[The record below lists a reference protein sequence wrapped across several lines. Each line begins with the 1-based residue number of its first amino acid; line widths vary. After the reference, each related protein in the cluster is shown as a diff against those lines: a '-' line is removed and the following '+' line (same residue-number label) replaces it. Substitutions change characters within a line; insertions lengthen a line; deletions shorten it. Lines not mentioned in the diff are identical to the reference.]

1 MAGPFMKV
9 AFLVAILCVALLY
22 TYSAFTDLTFLTV
35 SGRLGPGFFPRIIGG
50 LLVAACLY
58 NLVVAARRAG
68 PDEGEAGDGDWR
80 VTLGILALSAGFV
93 GLLEVVGGLLAM
105 VLFLLAALSVLNRG
119 RLVQNLAISLLLPAA
134 VYLMF
139 DVWLKAS
146 MPRGLIPLPV

>member
-9 AFLVAILCVALLY
+9 AFLVAILCIALLY

-58 NLVVAARRAG
+58 NLVMAHRAK
-68 PDEGEAGDGDWR
+68 PDEGEASDGDWR
-80 VTLGILALSAGFV
+80 VTIGVLALSAAFV
-93 GLLEVVGGLLAM
+93 GLLEVLGGLLAM
-105 VLFLLAALSVLNRG
+105 VLFLLATLFILNRG

>member
-9 AFLVAILCVALLY
+9 AFLVAILCIALLY

-58 NLVVAARRAG
+58 NLVVARRAE
-68 PDEGEAGDGDWR
+68 PDGGEVSNGDWR
-80 VTLGILALSAGFV
+80 VAIGIFALSAAFV
-93 GLLEVVGGLLAM
+93 ALLEVVGGLLAM
-105 VLFLLAALSVLNRG
+105 VLFLLAALFILNRG